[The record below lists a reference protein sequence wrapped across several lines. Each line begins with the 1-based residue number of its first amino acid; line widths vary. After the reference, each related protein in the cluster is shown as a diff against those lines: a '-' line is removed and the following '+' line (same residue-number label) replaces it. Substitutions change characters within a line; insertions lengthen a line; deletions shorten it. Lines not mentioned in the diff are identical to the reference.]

1 MSEIGQKVRALEK
14 ARRDAMATLMAEY
27 DKEHYAQLKI
37 LRAECGEIGHN
48 WRFTNLGP
56 LGHPWFH
63 CTICGASRVE
73 LGDDDARS
81 PDAD

>member
-1 MSEIGQKVRALEK
+1 MSDIGDKVRALEK
-14 ARRDAMATLMAEY
+14 ARREAMRALMAEY
-27 DKEHYAQLKI
+27 DKTHYAALKI
-37 LRAECGEIGHN
+37 LRAECAVTGTGHN

-63 CTICGASRVE
+63 CTICGASRV
-73 LGDDDARS
+73 GDDDARS